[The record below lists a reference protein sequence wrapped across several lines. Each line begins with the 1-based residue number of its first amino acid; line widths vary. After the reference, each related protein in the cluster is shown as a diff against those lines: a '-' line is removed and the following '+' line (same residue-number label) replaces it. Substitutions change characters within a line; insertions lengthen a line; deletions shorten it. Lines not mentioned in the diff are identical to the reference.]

1 MNVSTRLCLSS
12 CPHTHTHTHLLTF
25 VLYLTFSMF
34 LTHYFIYLYLFDL
47 TQIQCLQPQCVYNT
61 QADVCV
67 CVCETVYHEAP
78 VYIVRLLL
86 YIFNY

>member
-1 MNVSTRLCLSS
+1 M
-12 CPHTHTHTHLLTF
+12 CPPVFVCPPVLIHTHTHLLTF
-25 VLYLTFSMF
+25 VSYLTFSMF

-67 CVCETVYHEAP
+67 CVCETVDHEAP

-86 YIFNY
+86 YIFKY